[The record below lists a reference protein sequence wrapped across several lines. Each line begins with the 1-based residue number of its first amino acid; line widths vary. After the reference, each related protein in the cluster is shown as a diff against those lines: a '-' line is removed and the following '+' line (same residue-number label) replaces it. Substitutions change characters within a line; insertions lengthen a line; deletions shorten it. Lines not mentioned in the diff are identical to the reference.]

1 MSKKYDRKGAD
12 FVFLPLGGVG
22 EIGMNLYLYGYG
34 RDGAREWLIVDMG
47 VTFGGETEPGVELI
61 LPDIRFN
68 SIHVQTMVQ
77 HVLKRCKKSTAT
89 RLIYDAMDMIQERT
103 QKNPIDVFDGALK
116 NVGPVME
123 VRPRRVGG
131 ATYQVPMEVSSDR
144 RTTLAIRW
152 ILSAAHERA
161 GQSFSDKL
169 ASELIDA
176 FNETGS
182 AIRKRDETHKMA
194 EANRAFSHYRI

>member
-1 MSKKYDRKGAD
+1 MRRAKPES
-12 FVFLPLGGVG
+12 
-22 EIGMNLYLYGYG
+22 
-34 RDGAREWLIVDMG
+34 RE
-47 VTFGGETEPGVELI
+47 I
-61 LPDIRFN
+61 LPDIRYN

-77 HVLKRCKKSTAT
+77 HVLKRGKKSVAT
-89 RLIYDAMDMIQERT
+89 GLIYKAMDLIKDRLD
-103 QKNPIDVFDGALK
+103 KNPLDVFEGALK
-116 NVGPVME
+116 NVSPVME

-152 ILSAAHERA
+152 LLSAARERA
-161 GQSFSDKL
+161 GKSFPEKL
-169 ASELIDA
+169 AGELIDA

-194 EANRAFSHYRI
+194 EANRAFSHYRV